1 MRLTGIPS
9 MHHSAGPFFGIAYDL
24 RNARFDEKI
33 LDSLGI
39 SRLLLPDI
47 FSCEDIVG
55 EVTDFAAGQC
65 GLKPGTAVV
74 AGQVDCNASW
84 IGAGAIEEGDMQSNL
99 GSVGNFGIVHQ
110 NWDFIFSDIGRLMI
124 NFPYTIN
131 SNQTL
136 ITVPTT
142 LTGGHCL
149 RFIRDNI
156 LDLDESRA
164 GKSPLPSYDELT
176 ALAEKIPLGC
186 EGLIALPFLMGERT
200 PIWNNQARGVI
211 FGLSLNHRLG
221 HLVRAMMEAVA
232 FAMYDSFRLIQA
244 SGMKMNYPLVMN
256 EGGAISRLWRT
267 IITDVFNVPTVM
279 LNRRVGAPFGD
290 AILAGVATGFISDF
304 NVTRLW
310 SDYVDPLEPDP
321 ENHLKYMEIFDIYK
335 RLYEHVKDDFNDL
348 ARLR

>member
-1 MRLTGIPS
+1 
-9 MHHSAGPFFGIAYDL
+9 
-24 RNARFDEKI
+24 
-33 LDSLGI
+33 
-39 SRLLLPDI
+39 
-47 FSCEDIVG
+47 
-55 EVTDFAAGQC
+55 
-65 GLKPGTAVV
+65 
-74 AGQVDCNASW
+74 
-84 IGAGAIEEGDMQSNL
+84 
-99 GSVGNFGIVHQ
+99 
-110 NWDFIFSDIGRLMI
+110 
-124 NFPYTIN
+124 
-131 SNQTL
+131 
-136 ITVPTT
+136 
-142 LTGGHCL
+142 
-149 RFIRDNI
+149 
-156 LDLDESRA
+156 LDESRA